1 MLLGCLACYRK
12 VVLRALPTR
21 LVLTASLFWGL
32 LLGGSALGDP
42 LHRAPW
48 TAFTEGHLVAM
59 GIAAKQLPFWLSTD
73 RMGWPDSLSFR
84 PLLWPTLPVA
94 ALLGPVLT
102 FNLIFWLTP
111 LLNAL
116 GGLALARQLR
126 LEPWPAATLAGLLA
140 WNHWTFNTLANGQIE
155 QSYPGGVAI
164 LWASAIWA
172 ASLGGPRLL
181 FPGLLCLLFGL
192 AAPHVALVG
201 LLGLPLVGLFR
212 REGGTLGWL
221 GRWSIIGVGIGL
233 SALLIHRYHAPAAG
247 GVASLF
253 APKGVAQGAIAAW
266 QFEAASWKDLLG
278 RAMIPSG
285 TGPQVVHSAAL
296 GMLPIALAILSL
308 WKNGARR
315 WMILVLFFSACA
327 LGSQMD
333 LGAFSIPTP
342 TGLLSKLSPE
352 LGRSAHAYR
361 MALGAVVGLSI
372 LLAPLGRNSFYSI
385 GILALCWA
393 EVGLLRTRPLPL
405 PALEL
410 RAEPYAERLSG
421 GSGPLLDLP
430 LVGSACAPGPYHYA
444 LQGLVHDRPL
454 LHSLRLGP
462 EAYGRTSPHLGA
474 LQRAFASPTCPAE
487 LSRFLRGLGVH
498 SLVVHADGRCP
509 VETSTLSCLEE
520 AFGEGE
526 ELGAHRWWVW

>member
-1 MLLGCLACYRK
+1 M
-12 VVLRALPTR
+12 VWRALPTR
-21 LVLTASLFWGL
+21 LVLLAGLLWGL
-32 LLGGSALGDP
+32 LLGGSALADP

-59 GIAAKQLPFWLSTD
+59 GIAARQLPFLLSTD

-94 ALLGPVLT
+94 AAVGPILA
-102 FNLIFWLTP
+102 FNLLFWLTP
-111 LLNAL
+111 LLNML
-116 GGLALARQLR
+116 GGLSLARSLDWK
-126 LEPWPAATLAGLLA
+126 PWPAATLAGLLA

-155 QSYPGGVAI
+155 QAFPGGVAL
-164 LWASAIWA
+164 LWAVAIHA
-172 ASLGGPRLL
+172 ASKGGARLL
-181 FPGLLCLLFGL
+181 LPGILCLLLGL
-192 AAPHVALVG
+192 AAPHVALVAMV
-201 LLGLPLVGLFR
+201 GLPLVALFCLEADR
-212 REGGTLGWL
+212 LRWL
-221 GRWSIIGVGIGL
+221 LRWSMMALGIGI
-233 SALLIHRYHAPAAG
+233 SAFLIHRYHAPAAG

-266 QFEAASWKDLLG
+266 QFEAASWKDLVG
-278 RAMIPSG
+278 RPIIPSG

-296 GMLPIALAILSL
+296 GMALLGLGMVAL
-308 WKNGARR
+308 WKKGNRR
-315 WMILVLFFSACA
+315 WMILALFFATCA
-327 LGSQMD
+327 LGGQMAV
-333 LGAFSIPTP
+333 GSFSIPTP
-342 TGLLSKLSPE
+342 TGLLAALSPE

-372 LLAPLGRNSFYSI
+372 LVSSLGQKPLYSL

-410 RAEPYAERLSG
+410 QQEIYASELAG
-421 GSGPLLDLP
+421 DPGPLLDLP

-444 LQGLVHDRPL
+444 LQGLVHNRPL

-474 LQRAFASPTCPAE
+474 LGRAFSSPTCPAE
-487 LSRFLRGLGVH
+487 VSRFLRGLGVRAV
-498 SLVVHADGRCP
+498 VVHSDGRCAI
-509 VETSTLSCLEE
+509 EAATISCLTD
-520 AFGEGE
+520 AFGEGRSD
-526 ELGAHRWWVW
+526 GQHQWWQW